1 MRPIQPGEPC
11 LTAAEI
17 SARFAAETGIEL
29 HPTNVGKAAKALG
42 LDYLEREA
50 EPVPGQQWSKPQR
63 LYAEADVPAIFSKLQ
78 AVADSRTSP

>member
-1 MRPIQPGEPC
+1 MRRIEPGEPC

-17 SARFAAETGIEL
+17 SARFAAEAGIEL

-63 LYAEADVPAIFSKLQ
+63 LYAEADLPAIFASLQ
-78 AVADSRTSP
+78 AVANSRRSP